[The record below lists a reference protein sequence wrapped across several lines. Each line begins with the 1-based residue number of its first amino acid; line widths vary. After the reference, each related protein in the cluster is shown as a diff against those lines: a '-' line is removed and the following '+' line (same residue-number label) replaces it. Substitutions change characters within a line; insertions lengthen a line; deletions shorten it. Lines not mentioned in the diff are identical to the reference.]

1 MNLRGARPERSSGG
15 LGGPGVGA
23 GPGAERGWAGLGAG
37 LRWAGSAGTPAGGG
51 RAGIRS
57 SVTELLGVGP
67 AERQPGW
74 IGEDRPGQGA
84 DTGDAKCSPRAP
96 PGRGKAGA
104 GGCRAGA
111 REIAPDLQAFPE

>member
-1 MNLRGARPERSSGG
+1 M
-15 LGGPGVGA
+15 
-23 GPGAERGWAGLGAG
+23 GWAGLGWG
-37 LRWAGSAGTPAGGG
+37 RGQGRNGVGGTPAGGG
-51 RAGIRS
+51 SAGIRS

-67 AERQPGW
+67 AEREPGW

-84 DTGDAKCSPRAP
+84 DTGDAKCAPRAP
-96 PGRGKAGA
+96 LGRGKAGA